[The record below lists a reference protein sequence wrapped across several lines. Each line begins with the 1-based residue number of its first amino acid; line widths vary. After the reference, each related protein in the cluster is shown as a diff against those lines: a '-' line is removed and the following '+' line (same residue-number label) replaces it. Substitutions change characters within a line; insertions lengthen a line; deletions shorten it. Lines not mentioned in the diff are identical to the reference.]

1 MKNPHIPIDIPA
13 LQEALHPL
21 APTDTIRVA
30 GRKIVLSELIHLR
43 QHEDKV
49 QAGDDH
55 EAVHDMR
62 VATRRAR
69 SALRLL
75 GGYYPRKEVRRLS
88 KGLKALADSLGA
100 VRDLDVLLLALR
112 ERTDDALADLTAYL
126 EGLRAEA
133 HDALTEE
140 IDGRDYKALLGRLAA
155 FATAGDADDDDIEPP
170 APVQVRHVVPVLLH
184 EQLAAVRGFDPL
196 FDSDSPPDYET
207 LHELRIMFKRL
218 RYATHFFREVMG
230 AQAEPFI
237 TDLKAIQD
245 HLGRLNDCVVFA
257 ARLESVRSSLS
268 SDSAVSA
275 LEAAVSD
282 YQREAAEL
290 AGQFKTVWAKFN
302 SRGVQKHLADALL
315 VLR

>member
-1 MKNPHIPIDIPA
+1 MKNAHIAIDIPS
-13 LQEALHPL
+13 LQEALRPL
-21 APTDTIRVA
+21 ALTDTIRVA
-30 GRKIVLSELIHLR
+30 GRKIVLSELIQLR
-43 QHEDKV
+43 HHEDKV

-62 VATRRAR
+62 VATRRTR

-75 GGYYPRKEVRRLS
+75 GGYYPRKEVRRLN

-100 VRDLDVLLLALR
+100 VRDLDVLLLALQ
-112 ERTDDALADLTAYL
+112 ERADDALVELVAYL
-126 EGLRAEA
+126 SGLRAEA
-133 HDALTEE
+133 HDALTEV
-140 IDGRDYKALLGRLAA
+140 IDGRDYQALLGRLAA
-155 FATAGDADDDDIEPP
+155 FATADDADDDDIEPP

-196 FDSDSPPDYET
+196 FSRDDAPDYET
-207 LHELRIMFKRL
+207 LHELRIAFKRL
-218 RYATHFFREVMG
+218 RYATHFFREVLG
-230 AQAEPFI
+230 TPAEPFI
-237 TDLKAIQD
+237 ADLKAIQD

-257 ARLESVRSSLS
+257 ARLESVRGSLS
-268 SDSAVSA
+268 SDRAVSA

-290 AGQFKTVWAKFN
+290 AGQFKAVWVKFN
-302 SRGVQKHLADALL
+302 SRAVQKHLADALL